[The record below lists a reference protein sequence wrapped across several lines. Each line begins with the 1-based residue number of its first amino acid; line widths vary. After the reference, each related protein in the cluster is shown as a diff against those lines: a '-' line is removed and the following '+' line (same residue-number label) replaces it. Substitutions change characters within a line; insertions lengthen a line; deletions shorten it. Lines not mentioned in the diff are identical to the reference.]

1 MFQKEDMLDEF
12 LPAIEEAQ
20 ADGAVALGKFAF
32 CLLFLFST
40 LSEPAIAAD
49 CELEAQVKDVA
60 IQNCDDGRYLG
71 TLNADGGLQDPVQFD
86 AIPLGIET
94 FWSDLCQCY
103 LWQISGIAG
112 AHTHVVRFLRSDS
125 KGSLVLIPGGEFG
138 SEIGKISRVSQ
149 ASGFTV
155 EVRDADVSGK
165 RKTFERYRFDG
176 TRFLRNK

>member
-1 MFQKEDMLDEF
+1 MLDEF

-40 LSEPAIAAD
+40 LSERAIAAD

-60 IQNCDDGRYLG
+60 IQNCDGGRYLG
-71 TLNADGGLQDPVQFD
+71 RLNADGGLQDPVQFD
-86 AIPLGIET
+86 VIPLGIET